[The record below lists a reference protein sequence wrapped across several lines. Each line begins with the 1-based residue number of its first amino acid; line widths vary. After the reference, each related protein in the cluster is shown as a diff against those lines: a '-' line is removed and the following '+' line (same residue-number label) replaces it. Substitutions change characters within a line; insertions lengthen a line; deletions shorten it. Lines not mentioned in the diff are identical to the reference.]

1 MALFIYK
8 ASDKSGNVTQ
18 STLEADNESIAV
30 ARIQEMG
37 LIPIRVAVSQGKG
50 GAKNS
55 ILKKPLHGLF
65 TRFGGKDLML
75 FTQDLTTLLEAG
87 LPIDRSLSI
96 LMNVVEKPAF
106 RRLIAEILKSIQG
119 GSGLSDALARVPNV
133 FSDFYVNMVRA
144 GETGGVLEDVL
155 RRLGIYLESTQEL
168 KEFIKSALVYPVFL
182 IVVSGLSIIVLMV
195 YVIPK
200 FAVIF
205 SDLGGQIPWS
215 SRMLLATSDFL
226 RGYWWVLLMGIAAVL
241 FVLSRYRQTASGR
254 IQIDRLKLKVP
265 VLRNFVKTAEAAR
278 FARTLGTLIR
288 SGVPIVQGLELVRHI
303 LDNKVVAESMSQVI
317 LAVKQGE
324 RLAKPL
330 EGTGVFPSL
339 AIQMV
344 VVGEET
350 GRLEE
355 MLLRVADN
363 YEKILRNTM
372 KRFISLLEP
381 AMILAMALIV
391 GFIVISML
399 MAIFSMNEL
408 PF

>member
-1 MALFIYK
+1 MPLFIYK
-8 ASDKSGNVTQ
+8 ASDKAGNVTQ
-18 STLEADNESIAV
+18 STLEADNESMAV

-37 LIPIRVAVSQGKG
+37 LIPIRVAVSQGKER
-50 GAKNS
+50 ARDS
-55 ILKKPLHGLF
+55 ILRKPLHGWF
-65 TRFGGKDLML
+65 SRVTGKDLTL
-75 FTQDLTTLLEAG
+75 FTQDLATLLEAG

-96 LMNVVEKPAF
+96 LMNVVENPAF
-106 RRLIAEILKSIQG
+106 KRLIAEILRSIQG
-119 GSGLSDALARVPNV
+119 GSGLSDALARMPKT
-133 FSDFYVNMVRA
+133 FSNFYVNMIRA
-144 GETGGVLEDVL
+144 GETGGALEDVL
-155 RRLGIYLESTQEL
+155 RRLGIYLESSQEL
-168 KEFIKSALVYPVFL
+168 KEFIKSAMVYPVFL
-182 IVVSGLSIIVLMV
+182 IFVSGLSIIVLMV

-200 FAVIF
+200 FAIIF

-226 RGYWWVLLMGIAAVL
+226 RSYWWVLLGSIAGLL
-241 FVLSRYRQTASGR
+241 FGFSRYRRTASGR
-254 IQIDRLKLKVP
+254 MQIDRLKLKIP
-265 VLRNFVKTAEAAR
+265 VLRNFVKTAETAR

-288 SGVPIVQGLELVRHI
+288 SGVPMVQGLELVRHI
-303 LDNKVVAESMSQVI
+303 LDNKVVVASMSQVI
-317 LAVKQGE
+317 LSVRQGE
-324 RLAKPL
+324 QLAKPL
-330 EGTGVFPSL
+330 ESTGVFPSL
-339 AIQMV
+339 AIQMI

-355 MLLRVADN
+355 MLLRVAEN